1 MLTCETNPWL
11 PSGKKKLTQKFLR
24 NLANPARSE
33 ILSVCIRFPRVLI
46 FFYDGWGLDYV
57 CSSAFDYLKPPAKR
71 ARFSAINEGYVSLKK
86 AAWRG
91 ARKRCAKMHNFAI
104 LGGSANVHEK
114 KRAKREGLYFS
125 EPANL
130 YSTKN
135 RFFSTQGIFFVFRAG
150 RDTPRPKNKKGPV
163 PTKVYSAF
171 LYMRNQNFFYF

>member
-1 MLTCETNPWL
+1 
-11 PSGKKKLTQKFLR
+11 
-24 NLANPARSE
+24 
-33 ILSVCIRFPRVLI
+33 VLI

-86 AAWRG
+86 AAWKG